1 MRPGQKNRARPGC
14 VAGKQLPRPNRFLSR
29 DRQDLNLRPPRPER
43 GFHTQK
49 SEIIA
54 GFCFR
59 YTQPA
64 TDIARLASLLININ
78 AIPKNLEYE
87 DPVLSETST
96 QVVWAFN
103 SNFIRGP
110 FECPA
115 PSLRFGRKEISCA
128 PSSNRRPRRI
138 ASSAV
143 VNYGSS

>member
-1 MRPGQKNRARPGC
+1 M
-14 VAGKQLPRPNRFLSR
+14 
-29 DRQDLNLRPPRPER
+29 NLRPPRPER

-87 DPVLSETST
+87 DPVLIETST

-110 FECPA
+110 LSA
-115 PSLRFGRKEISCA
+115 SLPRYDSGERKSHA
-128 PSSNRRPRRI
+128 HPHPTAALVALR
-138 ASSAV
+138 AV
-143 VNYGSS
+143 RW